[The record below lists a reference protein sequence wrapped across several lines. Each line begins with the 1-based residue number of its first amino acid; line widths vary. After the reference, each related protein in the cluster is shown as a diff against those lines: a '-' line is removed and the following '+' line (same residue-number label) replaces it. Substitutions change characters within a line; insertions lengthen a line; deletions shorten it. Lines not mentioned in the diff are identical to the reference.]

1 MGPRNGGLWWTGPK
15 NTHSSDPGWP
25 ANDLCPFIGGW
36 EPRVMTTLTGWAR
49 QAQPC
54 LGGVPVVC
62 EYVHVP
68 HRTVSPCLTACDPH
82 SSRPHFFKSGHTAWH
97 GTKES
102 TWYLARNYHEP
113 STVPARKRATG
124 PSQPEPGICTVPS
137 VLSMFSSKQACC
149 TGYSDPALALARRC
163 GEGGLIA
170 RTTHSLTHCTGLDC
184 WLVGHWPS
192 LPYPLGRPALLMP
205 ACPPSE
211 LRVVFP
217 SVWICKCFGRRRV
230 SGFIIYMDMCA
241 HTRCSCR
248 PAPTFHNH
256 QHKGPSF
263 LDRPILPSE
272 KPVTLCVSK
281 DKQSH
286 RLVGTSETFYES
298 HSPQFSSTVSA
309 AVAHTHIPPSSLSL
323 VCSVLRSF
331 LLCVFFFKRC
341 ATSLPDIE
349 LPSSSI
355 ASRLPLGS
363 PGTNITARLKRKQQY
378 HEIHGSPPH
387 PISTTGQPASDSER
401 VCSPHCLRPPFT
413 QPLPTAQR
421 SATTPIK
428 GRSAGLLLPVG
439 RLT

>member
-1 MGPRNGGLWWTGPK
+1 MCQDSLYTWT
-15 NTHSSDPGWP
+15 
-25 ANDLCPFIGGW
+25 C
-36 EPRVMTTLTGWAR
+36 
-49 QAQPC
+49 
-54 LGGVPVVC
+54 
-62 EYVHVP
+62 
-68 HRTVSPCLTACDPH
+68 
-82 SSRPHFFKSGHTAWH
+82 
-97 GTKES
+97 
-102 TWYLARNYHEP
+102 
-113 STVPARKRATG
+113 
-124 PSQPEPGICTVPS
+124 
-137 VLSMFSSKQACC
+137 
-149 TGYSDPALALARRC
+149 
-163 GEGGLIA
+163 A
-170 RTTHSLTHCTGLDC
+170 RTRAAPAGL
-184 WLVGHWPS
+184 
-192 LPYPLGRPALLMP
+192 LPP
-205 ACPPSE
+205 
-211 LRVVFP
+211 F
-217 SVWICKCFGRRRV
+217 
-230 SGFIIYMDMCA
+230 
-241 HTRCSCR
+241 T
-248 PAPTFHNH
+248 TTN
-256 QHKGPSF
+256 KGPSF

-298 HSPQFSSTVSA
+298 HSPHLVNRQLCRR
-309 AVAHTHIPPSSLSL
+309 THPHPPSSLSL

-363 PGTNITARLKRKQQY
+363 SGTNITARLKRKQQY